1 MLPAPPAAAV
11 PETKMPRTTAPNGEI
26 PDRSWPASPPAGPV
40 PLRVARDDCVLVVVL
55 LLTAAMPLLPRPPL
69 LSPPVPAVAP
79 YPGPWS
85 VSEPPVPPW
94 CAGTFPP
101 CSALS
106 CPETF
111 HDPPPKP
118 TILVLFERL
127 GAAPGRHKSRS
138 RTLAVRIDGNSD
150 DCAW

>member
-40 PLRVARDDCVLVVVL
+40 PLRVARDDCVLVVVP
-55 LLTAAMPLLPRPPL
+55 LLTAAVPLLPRPPL
-69 LSPPVPAVAP
+69 LSL
-79 YPGPWS
+79 G
-85 VSEPPVPPW
+85 
-94 CAGTFPP
+94 
-101 CSALS
+101 

-111 HDPPPKP
+111 HDPLPKP

-138 RTLAVRIDGNSD
+138 RTLAVRIDGSPD